1 MAIIINNFQKII
13 FSFYILLFKLNFVV
27 QFNNYKYYK
36 YILDVCLFVLL
47 CFYIEFFLKQFI

>member
-13 FSFYILLFKLNFVV
+13 ISFLLYKLNFVV

-36 YILDVCLFVLL
+36 YILDVFDVLL
-47 CFYIEFFLKQFI
+47 YFT